1 MLKVVSRMFRE
12 TEQDAQDFNDLVS
25 VIESAGYMVAYSSPE
40 SISIIIDKEE
50 IADA

>member
-12 TEQDAQDFNDLVS
+12 TEQDAQDFNALVS
-25 VIESAGYMVAYSSPE
+25 AIESVGYTVAYNTPE
-40 SISIIIDKEE
+40 SISIITDKEE